1 MAKDALVLHENRCQ
15 PIKYLMLTI
24 PLKKKVVLQAI
35 GGKEQTQKW
44 WRPPFYQIKSVLFH
58 SHQQPQLTLNKN
70 KKIFFCAFLALYFT
84 TTIAISTTLEY
95 LNKQPISK
103 TNLRKKQMFILVH
116 NIFFDF
122 VTYYKT

>member
-1 MAKDALVLHENRCQ
+1 MSTHQIFDAYHTF
-15 PIKYLMLTI
+15 KKKKK
-24 PLKKKVVLQAI
+24 KKKVVLQAI

-103 TNLRKKQMFILVH
+103 TNLRKKANVYPCSQY
-116 NIFFDF
+116 FF
-122 VTYYKT
+122 